1 MGTATSVT
9 TTSATI
15 NFTQSTWAGKSPSPV
30 YKVVNNANEAQTLG
44 TCTSPCSSIALS
56 GLTSSTS
63 YTVKV
68 RLDTTYGVNSDF
80 SSTVGFTT
88 SAPPPSFSA
97 EPSFSAQPSFP
108 SFPSFP
114 QFTFVPEFTE
124 PCTSCVQSGS
134 FTQQCN
140 PPGGNCFRTVLTYS
154 CAPAGCSG
162 CNCPNVLGSCSGPSC

>member
-44 TCTSPCSSIALS
+44 TCTSPCSSIDIS

-88 SAPPPSFSA
+88 SAPPPSF
-97 EPSFSAQPSFP
+97 PPSFP
-108 SFPSFP
+108 PDFPPSFGPSFP
-114 QFTFVPEFTE
+114 PAFCTPCGGCDSGQQICFEGTLYNYVTCYPE
-124 PCTSCVQSGS
+124 G
-134 FTQQCN
+134 
-140 PPGGNCFRTVLTYS
+140 
-154 CAPAGCSG
+154 
-162 CNCPNVLGSCSGPSC
+162 CPNNGCPQTNSTAIGSC